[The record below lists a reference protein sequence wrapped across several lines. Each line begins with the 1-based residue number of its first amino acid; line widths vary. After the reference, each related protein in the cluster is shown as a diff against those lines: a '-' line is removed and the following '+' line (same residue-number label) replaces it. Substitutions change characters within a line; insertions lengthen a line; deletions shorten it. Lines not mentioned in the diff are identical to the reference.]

1 MPHYAQTHQEIW
13 VGIGLMTFIVY
24 KISNAKERSQAW
36 KDSSPAHE
44 PL

>member
-1 MPHYAQTHQEIW
+1 MPHYAQTYQEIW

-24 KISNAKERSQAW
+24 KTSYTKKRSKAW
-36 KDSSPAHE
+36 KDSSPAQE